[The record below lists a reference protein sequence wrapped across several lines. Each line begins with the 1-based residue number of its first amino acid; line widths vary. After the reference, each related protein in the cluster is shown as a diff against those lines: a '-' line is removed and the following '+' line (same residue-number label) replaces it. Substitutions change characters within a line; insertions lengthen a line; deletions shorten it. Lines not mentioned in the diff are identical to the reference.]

1 MASQLS
7 GLSTVEREQAMA
19 DQKNSAGEAFASW
32 REWVSQSE
40 TQVNKLLNDVM
51 GTEGYTRL
59 LGGLTKV
66 FVSMQKNSGEAME
79 RYFTALSL
87 PTRSDL
93 IEVGARLSTIET
105 RLAAIEEILAN
116 MSGVRASGVES
127 AGAAPRPPRTKK
139 PAAEKKAA
147 KGGE

>member
-1 MASQLS
+1 
-7 GLSTVEREQAMA
+7 MA
-19 DQKNSAGEAFASW
+19 DQKNSSGEAFASW

-51 GTEGYTRL
+51 GTEGYTRV

-66 FVSMQKNSGEAME
+66 FVSMQKNTGEALE
-79 RYFTALSL
+79 RYFAALSL

-93 IEVGARLSTIET
+93 IEVGARLSTIES
-105 RLAAIEEILAN
+105 RLAAIEEILARLAGGGV
-116 MSGVRASGVES
+116 SGNA
-127 AGAAPRPPRTKK
+127 AAAAPRPPRTKK
-139 PAAEKKAA
+139 PSAAKKAA

>member
-1 MASQLS
+1 
-7 GLSTVEREQAMA
+7 MA

-32 REWVSQSE
+32 RDWVAQSE

-51 GTEGYTRL
+51 GTEGYTSV

-66 FVSMQKNSGEAME
+66 FVSMQKNTGEAME

-93 IEVGARLSTIET
+93 LEVGLRLSTIES
-105 RLAAIEEILAN
+105 RLTAIEALLSR
-116 MSGVRASGVES
+116 M
-127 AGAAPRPPRTKK
+127 AGASASRSESSGAVPRPPRTKK
-139 PAAEKKAA
+139 PSAV
-147 KGGE
+147 KGGGR

>member
-1 MASQLS
+1 
-7 GLSTVEREQAMA
+7 MA

-105 RLAAIEEILAN
+105 RLAAIEKILAH
-116 MSGVRASGVES
+116 MSGVRASGGES

-139 PAAEKKAA
+139 PVAEKKAA